1 MASGR
6 HSDVIEHMR
15 KYQGINAPIVSVSAM
30 LWRPVFTVR
39 LLLVVR
45 RQISHRHTGIL
56 ETPKP
61 SVIRVGLYV
70 ILTHPCLAVSS
81 PAASVTNRGSVSR
94 FDR

>member
-45 RQISHRHTGIL
+45 RQISHRHTGTL
-56 ETPKP
+56 ETPKAISDTSGVVCHSYT
-61 SVIRVGLYV
+61 SVLSCAITRGVGDE
-70 ILTHPCLAVSS
+70 P
-81 PAASVTNRGSVSR
+81 RKR
-94 FDR
+94 FQI